1 MTSEI
6 KKIMVSSKILNEGE
20 LFCTTL
26 SYNMDDES
34 HSKMIG
40 DPGQKGEDAVKAL
53 NLKLK
58 EI

>member
-1 MTSEI
+1 
-6 KKIMVSSKILNEGE
+6 MVSSKILNEGE